1 MRIKVF
7 KRGRIEAREEN
18 LVFFLRMHV
27 KNVLWRKEQPLR
39 MVVRFHSIASNFLT
53 GIFLTLCIGDF
64 IISMAE
70 G

>member
-7 KRGRIEAREEN
+7 KRGRIEVREEN
-18 LVFFLRMHV
+18 LVFFLRMDV
-27 KNVLWRKEQPLR
+27 ENVLWWKKQLLR
-39 MVVRFHSIASNFLT
+39 MVIRFHSIASNFLT
-53 GIFLTLCIGDF
+53 GVFLTLCIGDF